1 MHTSCSTALGYI
13 MTTHL
18 TPNGR
23 FAASSGRC
31 LRAPS
36 GATVVVIPTSTHEF
50 GTFCPIV
57 ATLHANHL
65 GNSWHLSDAPL
76 RSFGLQTFR
85 RAPSRSWRH
94 SIPIA
99 QLRVGTL
106 YAAEV
111 PAG

>member
-1 MHTSCSTALGYI
+1 MITN
-13 MTTHL
+13 L

-23 FAASSGRC
+23 FTASSARC

-36 GATVVVIPTSTHEF
+36 GATVVIIPTDTHEF

-57 ATLHANHL
+57 VPLHANHF
-65 GNSWHLSDAPL
+65 GNSWQLSNAPL

-85 RAPSRSWRH
+85 RAPWRSWNH
-94 SIPIA
+94 SMPIPR
-99 QLRVGTL
+99 LRAGTL
-106 YAAEV
+106 YASEV